1 MIIVKLTYNREYE
14 QRTNNIDFS
23 ILRDLEILGRPN
35 WESTQLTSIGTGPL
49 NGPYKVWLMPWVHPI
64 ASQITCEMFFN
75 LDQTSNLSRL

>member
-35 WESTQLTSIGTGPL
+35 WESTQLTSIGTGSL

-64 ASQITCEMFFN
+64 AFQIVCEMFF
-75 LDQTSNLSRL
+75 